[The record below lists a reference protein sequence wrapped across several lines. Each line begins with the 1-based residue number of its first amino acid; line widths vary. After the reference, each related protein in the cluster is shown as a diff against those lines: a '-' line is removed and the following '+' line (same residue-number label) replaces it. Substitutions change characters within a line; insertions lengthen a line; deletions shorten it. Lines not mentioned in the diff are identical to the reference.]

1 MAGGVEDSSQAERCK
16 IPSCTPSIRDPMA
29 RHGALVSAF
38 LAAGQVQS
46 DDWYESGFHTAAFD
60 STFGIER
67 PVFLR
72 YELPASV
79 LQPPIQA
86 SPRLFVNP
94 SQRRTRNYSAES
106 RGTSSTS
113 SVRLEHTTA
122 PKTQTCPQ
130 TLHSIG

>member
-1 MAGGVEDSSQAERCK
+1 MAGGVEDSLQAERRK
-16 IPSCTPSIRDPMA
+16 IPSCTPSVRAPIT
-29 RHGALVSAF
+29 RHGASASAF
-38 LAAGQVQS
+38 PAAVQVQS

-86 SPRLFVNP
+86 SPRVFVNP
-94 SQRRTRNYSAES
+94 SQQRT
-106 RGTSSTS
+106 GLLTKF
-113 SVRLEHTTA
+113 
-122 PKTQTCPQ
+122 P
-130 TLHSIG
+130 GD